1 MSDTLTLHNIMV
13 SLSPKMLS
21 ALEIADFF
29 LPAVLH
35 VHDLA
40 SYSDYVEGERSGLG
54 TRLMSGTLGS
64 SGRHFFP

>member
-35 VHDLA
+35 VHEFSLILRLRGGREKWPGYEA
-40 SYSDYVEGERSGLG
+40 NERDIGV
-54 TRLMSGTLGS
+54 
-64 SGRHFFP
+64 

>member
-29 LPAVLH
+29 LFFLPAVLH
-35 VHDLA
+35 VHEFSLILRLRGGREKWPGYEA
-40 SYSDYVEGERSGLG
+40 NERDIGV
-54 TRLMSGTLGS
+54 
-64 SGRHFFP
+64 